1 MSITRRS
8 FIKATALTGVT
19 AAGFGAQKP
28 ILNAFSESSNTDA
41 VETGKWLASTC
52 QGCTSWC
59 AVKVY
64 VENDRVIKIKGN
76 ENCKGNNGNICPR
89 PHLAIQQMYDPDRI
103 KVPMKRTNP
112 KKGRNE
118 DPKFVPISWDE
129 ALDTVADKLM
139 ELRKNHE
146 THKYVL
152 MRGRYTGQADI
163 FYKSFTGIF
172 GSPNNISHSSICAEA
187 EKVGPGFTENYFDYR
202 DYDLENTRYVI
213 MWSTDPVASNRQVP
227 NIINKFGNLLD
238 YAKVAVID
246 PRLSTTAAKSHEWL
260 PVIPGEDGALV
271 SAIAH
276 VILKEGLW
284 NREFVGDFTD
294 GTNLFEKGTAVDEK
308 TFVEKRTSGLVKWW
322 NLELH
327 DKTPEWASEIA
338 GVPAEQIYRVARE
351 FAAAAPRAI
360 SWVSPGTAMQI
371 RGAYACM
378 GAHALNGLVG
388 SVENIGGT
396 NRFNKVPVNEVAEYD
411 SYLDKIAK
419 KGKKESKIDQRGSL
433 QFPAINKDGLGKG
446 VITNN
451 VADAILDEDPYDIK
465 MAIGYWNNW
474 AFSCTGAQRWEKA
487 MAKLPFFVHITTNAA
502 EMTQFADIV
511 LPAAFH
517 LFERWSVITGKQNMH
532 SYLSIQQP
540 VVSRIWDVKTDE
552 TEVAWLLAEKLA
564 ERGFPNILDYYKN
577 EFADPE
583 TGKAPTT
590 AEEFAIYSVKLAS
603 QPIWDPSIEK
613 KGDQIASWNEFVDL
627 GVWNTEKMGYKKH
640 WDDFETKTGK
650 FEFYSETL
658 KDFLAEHAA
667 KHEVGLDKVMEAI
680 KYTAVG
686 DLAYV
691 PHYEEPYRYGDE
703 KEFPLIF
710 SEHRSRLNREGRS
723 QNTTWYQEFKDA
735 DPGDEAWDDV
745 LKLNPIDCKKY
756 GVKSG
761 DKIKVTSVQ
770 GEIVV
775 TAKEWEGT
783 RQGVAVKCYG
793 QGHWAY
799 GSIAAENYKKRKPR
813 GGNNNELH
821 PADYEHI
828 SSATARHGGFTRIKI
843 EKL

>member
-8 FIKATALTGVT
+8 FIKATTITGVA
-19 AAGFGAQKP
+19 AAGFAAKKP
-28 ILNAFSESSNTDA
+28 ILTAFSENSESSK
-41 VETGKWLASTC
+41 VETGKWLSSTC

-59 AVKVY
+59 PVKVY
-64 VENDRVIKIKGN
+64 VENDRVIKIRGN

-89 PHLAIQQMYDPDRI
+89 PHLAIQQMYDPDRV

-118 DPKFVPISWDE
+118 DPQFVPISWDE

-139 ELRKNHE
+139 ELRKNNE

-152 MRGRYTGQADI
+152 MRGRYTGQNEI
-163 FYKSFTGIF
+163 FYKEFTSLF

-187 EKVGPGFTENYFDYR
+187 EKIGPGFTEGYFDYR

-227 NIINKFGNLLD
+227 NVMNKFGDLLD
-238 YAKVAVID
+238 QAKVAVID

-271 SAIAH
+271 SAMAY
-276 VILKEGLW
+276 VILSEGLW
-284 NREFVGDFTD
+284 SREFVGDFVD
-294 GTNLFEKGTAVDEK
+294 GVNQFTKGKLVDEALFE
-308 TFVEKRTSGLVKWW
+308 EKRTNGLVKWW
-322 NLELH
+322 NLELK

-396 NRFNKVPVNEVAEYD
+396 NRSNKVPLNGLPKSDA
-411 SYLDKIAK
+411 YLDKIAEN
-419 KGKKESKIDQRGSL
+419 GKKNKKIDQRGTL

-451 VADAILDEDPYDIK
+451 VADAILNEDPYDIK

-474 AFSCTGAQRWEKA
+474 AFSCTGAQRWEEA

-517 LFERWSVITGKQNMH
+517 LFERWSSVSSKQNMH
-532 SYLSIQQP
+532 SFVSIQQP
-540 VVSRIWDVKTDE
+540 MVKRIWDVKADE
-552 TEVAWLLAEKLA
+552 TEIAWLLAEKLA
-564 ERGFPNILDYYKN
+564 QRGFSNILDYYKN
-577 EFADPE
+577 EFIDPE
-583 TGKAPTT
+583 TAKKPTT
-590 AEEFAIYSVKLAS
+590 AEEFALYAVKYATH
-603 QPIWDPSIEK
+603 PVWDPKAEK
-613 KGDQIASWNEFVDL
+613 KGDKMSSWDEFVEK
-627 GVWNTEKMGYKKH
+627 GVWNTTRVGYKKN
-640 WDDFETKTGK
+640 WDEFGTKTGK

-658 KDFLAEHAA
+658 KGFLTEHAE
-667 KHEVGLDKVMEAI
+667 KHEVSLDKVMEVI
-680 KYTAVG
+680 KYNARG
-686 DLAYV
+686 ELAFV
-691 PHYEEPYRYGDE
+691 PHYEEPLRHGDE
-703 KEFPLIF
+703 NEFPLVF
-710 SEHRSRLNREGRS
+710 TEHRSRLNREGRS
-723 QNTTWYQEFKDA
+723 ANTTWYQEFKDA
-735 DPGDEAWDDV
+735 DPGDEAWADV
-745 LKLNPIDCKKY
+745 IKINPIDCKKY
-756 GVKSG
+756 GLKNG
-761 DKIKVTSVQ
+761 DKVKVTSVQ
-770 GEIVV
+770 GEIIVNV
-775 TAKEWEGT
+775 KEWEGT
-783 RQGVAVKCYG
+783 RPGVAVKCYG

-799 GSIAAENYKKRKPR
+799 GSIASEDYKKRQPR
-813 GGNNNELH
+813 GGNNNEII
-821 PADYEHI
+821 PCDYEHI
-828 SSATARHGGFTRIKI
+828 SAATARHGGLARIKVERI
-843 EKL
+843 